1 MKFDPLTKQVYTD
14 KGEFVKTMH
23 CPFKMSWDKLA
34 PINSTLRKCSNCD
47 FLIVDT
53 AVLADDDIL
62 KIVRQN
68 PDTCLKI
75 NLNQHNIKIL
85 SNGILEQK

>member
-23 CPFKMSWDKLA
+23 CPFKMSWDKLE

-53 AVLADDDIL
+53 GVLEDDDIL